1 MPSGLDPLMDAKRP
15 PVPFVLTA
23 NDLLSGYT
31 VYHDGARWVA
41 KLGDALVAKDAEAGD
56 RLNELGLAELSRG
69 AVIDPYLA
77 GVTIGDDGAIA
88 PRHFRDAYRLSG
100 PTISFAG
107 PAFVPGEQ

>member
-1 MPSGLDPLMDAKRP
+1 MDAKRP

-23 NDLLSGYT
+23 NDLLSGFT

-41 KLGDALVAKDAEAGD
+41 TLGHALVAQDAQAGE
-56 RLNELGLAELSRG
+56 RLNELGLSELARG
-69 AVIDPYLA
+69 AIVDPYLA
-77 GVTIGDDGAIA
+77 GVTIGDDGKIT

-100 PTISFAG
+100 PTIAFAG